1 MAPKTPAS
9 RPDDR
14 PPATLT
20 SLPRVM
26 SDPSSRSRSRR
37 LAVAVT
43 TGVAL
48 LAGAVV
54 WSGPVA
60 ADSVDDAR
68 RKVNEMADRLE
79 AAEEEVDRLSEELRV
94 AEDDKVRLDIEIAEA
109 EVVIAAMEAEVGGL
123 QAQMSDL
130 AVQAFV
136 GGGNGGSLTGLLSP
150 GAGPNEAVQRQYL
163 TEMALNLGS
172 ADSDQLDALI
182 DDLGDKKTELERD
195 RTDAQELAARIQ
207 KNQSEAADKIEEYTT
222 LKARAERELGEALA
236 KERARRA
243 AAAAAAARA
252 QANALAASRA
262 SGSSNSGSTTGG
274 STVSRPR
281 FDPSSIPAS
290 SSRGAIAVAAARSQI
305 GVKYVKN
312 AAIENQAFD
321 CSGLTMWAWQQ
332 AGVSLPHQSRRQFS
346 SSPRIPVEYVEP
358 GDLIFFYDPIT
369 HVGIYVGDGMMVD
382 APGVGRSVRLT
393 AVSWNKVV
401 GVTRPG

>member
-1 MAPKTPAS
+1 MSDPAS
-9 RPDDR
+9 R
-14 PPATLT
+14 
-20 SLPRVM
+20 
-26 SDPSSRSRSRR
+26 SSRRR
-37 LAVAVT
+37 LAAAVT
-43 TGVAL
+43 TGVTL
-48 LAGAVV
+48 LAGALV
-54 WSGPVA
+54 WVGPA
-60 ADSVDDAR
+60 RADSVDDAR
-68 RKVNEMADRLE
+68 RKVNEMVDRLE
-79 AAEEEVDRLSEELRV
+79 DAEDEVDRLSEELRV
-94 AEDDKVRLDIEIAEA
+94 AEDDKARLDIEIAEA
-109 EVVIAAMEAEVGGL
+109 EVVISAMETEVGGL

-136 GGGNGGSLTGLLSP
+136 GGGGGGSLTGLLAP

-172 ADSDQLDALI
+172 ANSDQLDALI
-182 DDLGDKKTELERD
+182 DDLGDKKAELERD
-195 RTDAQELAARIQ
+195 RTNAEELATRIQ
-207 KNQSEAADKIEEYTT
+207 ESQREAADKIEEYTA
-222 LKARAERELGEALA
+222 LKAKAERELGEALA

-262 SGSSNSGSTTGG
+262 SGSPASNTNSSSGGTN
-274 STVSRPR
+274 VSRPR

-290 SSRGAIAVAAARSQI
+290 SSRGAMAVAAARSQI

-312 AAIENQAFD
+312 AATENEAFD

-346 SSPRIPVEYVEP
+346 SSPRIPVEYIEP
-358 GDLIFFYDPIT
+358 GDLIFFYNPIT

>member
-1 MAPKTPAS
+1 MSDPAS
-9 RPDDR
+9 R
-14 PPATLT
+14 
-20 SLPRVM
+20 
-26 SDPSSRSRSRR
+26 SSGRR
-37 LAVAVT
+37 LAAAVT
-43 TGVAL
+43 TGVTL
-48 LAGAVV
+48 LAGALV
-54 WSGPVA
+54 WVGPA
-60 ADSVDDAR
+60 RADSVDDAR
-68 RKVNEMADRLE
+68 RKVNEMVDRLE
-79 AAEEEVDRLSEELRV
+79 DAEDEVDRLSEELRV
-94 AEDDKVRLDIEIAEA
+94 AEDDKARLDIEIAEA
-109 EVVIAAMEAEVGGL
+109 EVVISAMETEVGGL

-136 GGGNGGSLTGLLSP
+136 GGGGGGSLTGLLAP

-172 ADSDQLDALI
+172 ANSDQLDALI
-182 DDLGDKKTELERD
+182 DDLGDKKAELERD
-195 RTDAQELAARIQ
+195 RTNAEELATRIQ
-207 KNQSEAADKIEEYTT
+207 ESQREAADKIEEYTA
-222 LKARAERELGEALA
+222 LKAKAERELGEALA

-262 SGSSNSGSTTGG
+262 SGSPASNTNSSSGGTN
-274 STVSRPR
+274 VSRPR

-290 SSRGAIAVAAARSQI
+290 SSRGAMAVAAARSQI

-312 AAIENQAFD
+312 AATENEAFD

-346 SSPRIPVEYVEP
+346 SSPRIPVEYIEP
-358 GDLIFFYDPIT
+358 GDLIFFYNPIT

>member
-1 MAPKTPAS
+1 MSDPAS
-9 RPDDR
+9 R
-14 PPATLT
+14 
-20 SLPRVM
+20 
-26 SDPSSRSRSRR
+26 SSRRR
-37 LAVAVT
+37 LAAAVT
-43 TGVAL
+43 TGVTL
-48 LAGAVV
+48 LAGALV
-54 WSGPVA
+54 WVGPA
-60 ADSVDDAR
+60 RADSVDDAR
-68 RKVNEMADRLE
+68 RKVNEMVDRLE
-79 AAEEEVDRLSEELRV
+79 DAEDEVDRLSEELRV
-94 AEDDKVRLDIEIAEA
+94 AEDDKARLDLEIAEA
-109 EVVIAAMEAEVGGL
+109 EVVIAAMETEVGGL

-136 GGGNGGSLTGLLSP
+136 GGGGGGSLTGLLAP

-172 ADSDQLDALI
+172 ANSDQLDALI
-182 DDLGDKKTELERD
+182 DDLGDKKAELERD
-195 RTDAQELAARIQ
+195 RTNAEELATRIQ
-207 KNQSEAADKIEEYTT
+207 ESQREAADKIEEYTA
-222 LKARAERELGEALA
+222 LKAKAERELGEALA

-262 SGSSNSGSTTGG
+262 SGSPASTTSSSSGG
-274 STVSRPR
+274 TNVSRPR

-290 SSRGAIAVAAARSQI
+290 SSRGAMAVAAARSQI

-312 AAIENQAFD
+312 AATENEAFD

-346 SSPRIPVEYVEP
+346 SSPRIPVEYIEP
-358 GDLIFFYDPIT
+358 GDLIFFYNPIT

>member
-1 MAPKTPAS
+1 MSDPAS
-9 RPDDR
+9 R
-14 PPATLT
+14 
-20 SLPRVM
+20 
-26 SDPSSRSRSRR
+26 SSGRR
-37 LAVAVT
+37 LAAAVT
-43 TGVAL
+43 TGVTL
-48 LAGAVV
+48 LAGALV
-54 WSGPVA
+54 WVGPA
-60 ADSVDDAR
+60 RADSVDDAR
-68 RKVNEMADRLE
+68 RKVNEMVDRLE
-79 AAEEEVDRLSEELRV
+79 DAEDEVDRLSEELRV
-94 AEDDKVRLDIEIAEA
+94 AEDDKARLDIEIAEA
-109 EVVIAAMEAEVGGL
+109 EVVISAMETEVGGL

-136 GGGNGGSLTGLLSP
+136 GGGGGGSLTGLLAP

-172 ADSDQLDALI
+172 ANSDQLDALI
-182 DDLGDKKTELERD
+182 DDLGDKKAELERD
-195 RTDAQELAARIQ
+195 RTNAEELATRIQ
-207 KNQSEAADKIEEYTT
+207 ESQREAADKIEEYTA
-222 LKARAERELGEALA
+222 LKAKAERELGEALA

-262 SGSSNSGSTTGG
+262 SGSPASNTNSSSGGTN
-274 STVSRPR
+274 VSRPR
-281 FDPSSIPAS
+281 FDPSSVPAS
-290 SSRGAIAVAAARSQI
+290 SSRGAMAVAAARSQI

-312 AAIENQAFD
+312 AATENEAFD

-346 SSPRIPVEYVEP
+346 SSPRIPVEYIEP
-358 GDLIFFYDPIT
+358 GDLIFFYNPIT

>member
-1 MAPKTPAS
+1 MFDPVS
-9 RPDDR
+9 RTR
-14 PPATLT
+14 C
-20 SLPRVM
+20 
-26 SDPSSRSRSRR
+26 RR
-37 LAVAVT
+37 LAAVVT
-43 TGVAL
+43 CGVAL
-48 LAGAVV
+48 LGGAVT
-54 WSGPVA
+54 WGGPVA

-94 AEDDKVRLDIEIAEA
+94 AEDDKARLDIEIAEA

-182 DDLGDKKTELERD
+182 DDLGDKKTKLERD
-195 RTDAQELAARIQ
+195 RTEAEELAARIQ
-207 KNQSEAADKIEEYTT
+207 SSQSEAADKIEEYTT
-222 LKARAERELGEALA
+222 LKARAERDLGDALA

-262 SGSSNSGSTTGG
+262 SSPSGTSNSGSTSGGTGA
-274 STVSRPR
+274 SRPR

-346 SSPRIPVEYVEP
+346 SSPRIPVEYIEP

>member
-1 MAPKTPAS
+1 MSDPAS
-9 RPDDR
+9 R
-14 PPATLT
+14 
-20 SLPRVM
+20 
-26 SDPSSRSRSRR
+26 SSRRR

-43 TGVAL
+43 MGVTL
-48 LAGAVV
+48 LAGALV
-54 WSGPVA
+54 WVGPA
-60 ADSVDDAR
+60 RADSVDDAR
-68 RKVNEMADRLE
+68 RKVNEMVDRLE
-79 AAEEEVDRLSEELRV
+79 DAEDEVDRLSEELRV
-94 AEDDKVRLDIEIAEA
+94 AEDDKARLDLEIAEA
-109 EVVIAAMEAEVGGL
+109 EVVIAAMETEVGGL

-136 GGGNGGSLTGLLSP
+136 GGGGGGSLTGLLAP

-172 ADSDQLDALI
+172 ANSDQLDALI
-182 DDLGDKKTELERD
+182 DDLGDKKAELERD
-195 RTDAQELAARIQ
+195 RTNAEELATRIQ
-207 KNQSEAADKIEEYTT
+207 ESQREAADKIEEYTA
-222 LKARAERELGEALA
+222 LKAKAERELGEALA

-262 SGSSNSGSTTGG
+262 SGSPASTTGSSSG
-274 STVSRPR
+274 GTNVSRPR
-281 FDPSSIPAS
+281 FDPSSVPAS
-290 SSRGAIAVAAARSQI
+290 SSRGAMAVAAARSQI

-312 AAIENQAFD
+312 AATENEAFD

-346 SSPRIPVEYVEP
+346 SSPRIPVEYIEP
-358 GDLIFFYDPIT
+358 GDLIFFYNPIT

>member
-1 MAPKTPAS
+1 MSDPAS
-9 RPDDR
+9 R
-14 PPATLT
+14 
-20 SLPRVM
+20 
-26 SDPSSRSRSRR
+26 SSGRR
-37 LAVAVT
+37 FAAAVT
-43 TGVAL
+43 TGVTL
-48 LAGAVV
+48 LAGALV
-54 WSGPVA
+54 WVGPA
-60 ADSVDDAR
+60 RADSVEDAR
-68 RKVNEMADRLE
+68 RKVNEMVDRLE
-79 AAEEEVDRLSEELRV
+79 DAEDEVDRLSEELRV
-94 AEDDKVRLDIEIAEA
+94 AEDDKARLDLEIAEA
-109 EVVIAAMEAEVGGL
+109 EVVIAAMETEVGGL

-136 GGGNGGSLTGLLSP
+136 GGGGGGSLTGLLAP

-172 ADSDQLDALI
+172 ANSDQLDALI
-182 DDLGDKKTELERD
+182 DDLGDKKAELERD
-195 RTDAQELAARIQ
+195 RTNAEELATRIQ
-207 KNQSEAADKIEEYTT
+207 ESQSEAADKIEEYTA
-222 LKARAERELGEALA
+222 LKAKAERELGEALA

-262 SGSSNSGSTTGG
+262 SGSAASNTGSSTGG
-274 STVSRPR
+274 TNVSRPR

-290 SSRGAIAVAAARSQI
+290 SSRGAMAVAAARSQI

-312 AAIENQAFD
+312 AATENEAFD

-346 SSPRIPVEYVEP
+346 SSPRIPVEYIEP
-358 GDLIFFYDPIT
+358 GDLVFFYNPIT

>member
-1 MAPKTPAS
+1 
-9 RPDDR
+9 
-14 PPATLT
+14 
-20 SLPRVM
+20 M
-26 SDPSSRSRSRR
+26 SDPATRSSFRR
-37 LAVAVT
+37 LAASLAC
-43 TGVAL
+43 GAAL
-48 LAGAVV
+48 LGGALT
-54 WSGPVA
+54 WGGPAV

-94 AEDDKVRLDIEIAEA
+94 AEDDKARLDVEIAEA
-109 EVVIAAMEAEVGGL
+109 EVTIAAMEVEVGGL
-123 QAQMSDL
+123 RAQMSDL

-136 GGGNGGSLTGLLSP
+136 GGGRGGSLTGLLSP

-182 DDLGDKKTELERD
+182 GDLDDKKSRLERD
-195 RTDAQELAARIQ
+195 RVAAEELATRIQ
-207 KNQSEAADKIEEYTT
+207 EHQSEATDKIAEYTA
-222 LKARAERELGEALA
+222 LKAKAERELGDALA

-262 SGSSNSGSTTGG
+262 PGSSSGQSTSGA
-274 STVSRPR
+274 SASRPR

-290 SSRGAIAVAAARSQI
+290 SSRGAIAVAAARSQV

-321 CSGLTMWAWQQ
+321 CSGLTMWAWQK

-346 SSPRIPVEYVEP
+346 SSPRVPVEYIEP

-382 APGVGRSVRLT
+382 APGVGRTVRLT

>member
-1 MAPKTPAS
+1 MSDPAS
-9 RPDDR
+9 R
-14 PPATLT
+14 
-20 SLPRVM
+20 
-26 SDPSSRSRSRR
+26 SSRRR
-37 LAVAVT
+37 LAAAVT
-43 TGVAL
+43 TGVTL
-48 LAGAVV
+48 LAGALV
-54 WSGPVA
+54 WVGPA
-60 ADSVDDAR
+60 RADSVDDAR
-68 RKVNEMADRLE
+68 RKVNEMVDRLE
-79 AAEEEVDRLSEELRV
+79 DAEDEVDRLSEELRV
-94 AEDDKVRLDIEIAEA
+94 AEDDKARLDLEIAEA
-109 EVVIAAMEAEVGGL
+109 EVVIAAMETEVGGL

-136 GGGNGGSLTGLLSP
+136 GGGGGGSLTGLLAP

-172 ADSDQLDALI
+172 ANSDQLDALI
-182 DDLGDKKTELERD
+182 DDLGDKKAELERD
-195 RTDAQELAARIQ
+195 RTNAEELATRIQ
-207 KNQSEAADKIEEYTT
+207 ESQREASDKIEEYTA
-222 LKARAERELGEALA
+222 LKAKAERELGEALA

-262 SGSSNSGSTTGG
+262 SGSPASTTGSSSG
-274 STVSRPR
+274 GTNVSRPR

-290 SSRGAIAVAAARSQI
+290 SSRGAMAVAAARSQI

-312 AAIENQAFD
+312 AATENEAFD

-346 SSPRIPVEYVEP
+346 SSPRIPVEYIEP
-358 GDLIFFYDPIT
+358 GDLIFFYNPIT

>member
-1 MAPKTPAS
+1 
-9 RPDDR
+9 
-14 PPATLT
+14 
-20 SLPRVM
+20 M
-26 SDPSSRSRSRR
+26 SDPNSRTSRR
-37 LAVAVT
+37 RLTAAIT
-43 TGVAL
+43 TGVTM
-48 LAGAVV
+48 LAGALV
-54 WSGPVA
+54 WVGPA
-60 ADSVDDAR
+60 RADSVDDAR
-68 RKVNEMADRLE
+68 RKVNEMVDRLE
-79 AAEEEVDRLSEELRV
+79 DAEDEVDRLSEELRV
-94 AEDDKVRLDIEIAEA
+94 AEDDKARLDIEIAEA
-109 EVVIAAMEAEVGGL
+109 EVVIAAMETEVGGL

-136 GGGNGGSLTGLLSP
+136 GGGGGGSLTGLLAP

-172 ADSDQLDALI
+172 ANSDQLDALI
-182 DDLGDKKTELERD
+182 DDLGDKKAELERD
-195 RTDAQELAARIQ
+195 RTNVEELATRIQ
-207 KNQSEAADKIEEYTT
+207 ESQREAADKIEEYTA
-222 LKARAERELGEALA
+222 LKAKAERELGEALA

-252 QANALAASRA
+252 QANALAASRVSGAPA
-262 SGSSNSGSTTGG
+262 SNTGSSSGGTN
-274 STVSRPR
+274 VSRPR

-290 SSRGAIAVAAARSQI
+290 SSRGAMAVAAARSQI

-312 AAIENQAFD
+312 AATENEAFD

-346 SSPRIPVEYVEP
+346 SSPRIPVEYIEP
-358 GDLIFFYDPIT
+358 GDLIFFYNPIT

>member
-1 MAPKTPAS
+1 MSDPAS
-9 RPDDR
+9 R
-14 PPATLT
+14 
-20 SLPRVM
+20 
-26 SDPSSRSRSRR
+26 SSRRR

-43 TGVAL
+43 MGVTL
-48 LAGAVV
+48 LAGALV
-54 WSGPVA
+54 WVGPA
-60 ADSVDDAR
+60 RADSVDDAR
-68 RKVNEMADRLE
+68 RKVNEMVDRLE
-79 AAEEEVDRLSEELRV
+79 DAEDEVDRLSEELRV
-94 AEDDKVRLDIEIAEA
+94 AEDDKARLDLEIAEA
-109 EVVIAAMEAEVGGL
+109 EVVIAAMETEVGGL

-136 GGGNGGSLTGLLSP
+136 GGGGGGSLTGLLAP

-172 ADSDQLDALI
+172 ANSDQLDALI
-182 DDLGDKKTELERD
+182 DDLGDKKAELERD
-195 RTDAQELAARIQ
+195 RTNAEELATRIQ
-207 KNQSEAADKIEEYTT
+207 ESQREAADKIEEYTA
-222 LKARAERELGEALA
+222 LKAKAERELGEALA

-262 SGSSNSGSTTGG
+262 SGSPASTTGSSSG
-274 STVSRPR
+274 GTNVSRPR

-290 SSRGAIAVAAARSQI
+290 SSRGAMAVAAARSQI

-312 AAIENQAFD
+312 AATENEAFD

-346 SSPRIPVEYVEP
+346 SSPRIPVEYIEP
-358 GDLIFFYDPIT
+358 GDLIFFYNPIT

>member
-1 MAPKTPAS
+1 MSDPAS
-9 RPDDR
+9 R
-14 PPATLT
+14 
-20 SLPRVM
+20 
-26 SDPSSRSRSRR
+26 SSRRR

-43 TGVAL
+43 MGVTL
-48 LAGAVV
+48 LAGALV
-54 WSGPVA
+54 WVGPA
-60 ADSVDDAR
+60 RADSVDDAR
-68 RKVNEMADRLE
+68 RKVNEMVDRLE
-79 AAEEEVDRLSEELRV
+79 DAEDEVDRLSEELRV
-94 AEDDKVRLDIEIAEA
+94 AEDDKARLDLEIAEA
-109 EVVIAAMEAEVGGL
+109 EVVIAAMETEVGGL

-136 GGGNGGSLTGLLSP
+136 GGGGGGSLTGLLAP

-172 ADSDQLDALI
+172 ANSDQLDALI
-182 DDLGDKKTELERD
+182 DDLGDKKAELERD
-195 RTDAQELAARIQ
+195 RTNAEELATRIQ
-207 KNQSEAADKIEEYTT
+207 ESQREAADKIEEYTA
-222 LKARAERELGEALA
+222 LKAKAERELGEALA

-262 SGSSNSGSTTGG
+262 SGSPASTTSSSSGG
-274 STVSRPR
+274 TNVSRPR

-290 SSRGAIAVAAARSQI
+290 SSRGAMAVAAARSQI

-312 AAIENQAFD
+312 AATENEAFD

-346 SSPRIPVEYVEP
+346 SSPRIPVEYIEP
-358 GDLIFFYDPIT
+358 GDLIFFYNPIT

>member
-1 MAPKTPAS
+1 
-9 RPDDR
+9 
-14 PPATLT
+14 
-20 SLPRVM
+20 M
-26 SDPSSRSRSRR
+26 SDPTSRTSRR
-37 LAVAVT
+37 RLTAAIT
-43 TGVAL
+43 TGVTM
-48 LAGAVV
+48 LAGALV
-54 WSGPVA
+54 WVGPA
-60 ADSVDDAR
+60 RADSVDDAR
-68 RKVNEMADRLE
+68 RKVNEMVDRLE
-79 AAEEEVDRLSEELRV
+79 DAEDEVDRLSEELRV
-94 AEDDKVRLDIEIAEA
+94 AEDDKARLDIEIAEA
-109 EVVIAAMEAEVGGL
+109 EVVIAAMETEVGGL

-136 GGGNGGSLTGLLSP
+136 GGGGGGSLTGLLAP

-172 ADSDQLDALI
+172 ANSDQLDALI
-182 DDLGDKKTELERD
+182 DDLGDKKAELERD
-195 RTDAQELAARIQ
+195 RTNAEELATRIQ
-207 KNQSEAADKIEEYTT
+207 ESQREAADKIEEYTT
-222 LKARAERELGEALA
+222 LKAKAERELGEALA

-262 SGSSNSGSTTGG
+262 SGSPASTTGSSSG
-274 STVSRPR
+274 GTNVSRPR

-290 SSRGAIAVAAARSQI
+290 SSRGAMAVAAARSQI

-312 AAIENQAFD
+312 AATENEAFD

-346 SSPRIPVEYVEP
+346 SSPRIPVEYIEP
-358 GDLIFFYDPIT
+358 GDLIFFYNPIT

>member
-1 MAPKTPAS
+1 
-9 RPDDR
+9 
-14 PPATLT
+14 
-20 SLPRVM
+20 M
-26 SDPSSRSRSRR
+26 SDPTSRTSPRR
-37 LAVAVT
+37 LAAALT
-43 TGVAL
+43 TGVTL
-48 LAGAVV
+48 LAGALV
-54 WSGPVA
+54 WGGPVA

-94 AEDDKVRLDIEIAEA
+94 AEDDKARLDIEIAEA

-195 RTDAQELAARIQ
+195 RTNAQELAARIQ
-207 KNQSEAADKIEEYTT
+207 ENQSEAADKIDEYTA
-222 LKARAERELGEALA
+222 LKAKADRELGEALA

-262 SGSSNSGSTTGG
+262 SGSSNSNSGSTTGG
-274 STVSRPR
+274 TAASRPR

-321 CSGLTMWAWQQ
+321 CSGLTMWAWQK

>member
-1 MAPKTPAS
+1 MSDPAS
-9 RPDDR
+9 R
-14 PPATLT
+14 
-20 SLPRVM
+20 
-26 SDPSSRSRSRR
+26 SSRRR
-37 LAVAVT
+37 LAAAVT
-43 TGVAL
+43 TGVTL
-48 LAGAVV
+48 LAGALV
-54 WSGPVA
+54 WVGPA
-60 ADSVDDAR
+60 RADSVDDAR
-68 RKVNEMADRLE
+68 RKVNEMVDRLE
-79 AAEEEVDRLSEELRV
+79 DAEDEVDRLSEELRV
-94 AEDDKVRLDIEIAEA
+94 AEDDKARLDIEIAEA
-109 EVVIAAMEAEVGGL
+109 EVVISAMETEVGGL

-136 GGGNGGSLTGLLSP
+136 GGGGGGSLTGLLAP

-172 ADSDQLDALI
+172 ANSDQLDALI
-182 DDLGDKKTELERD
+182 DDLGDKKAELERD
-195 RTDAQELAARIQ
+195 RTNAEELATRIQ
-207 KNQSEAADKIEEYTT
+207 ESQREAADKIEEYTA
-222 LKARAERELGEALA
+222 LKAKAERELGEALA

-262 SGSSNSGSTTGG
+262 SGSPASTTSSSSGG
-274 STVSRPR
+274 TNVSRPR

-290 SSRGAIAVAAARSQI
+290 SSRGAMAVAAARSQI

-312 AAIENQAFD
+312 AATENEAFD

-346 SSPRIPVEYVEP
+346 SSPRIPVEYIEP
-358 GDLIFFYDPIT
+358 GDLIFFYNPIT

>member
-1 MAPKTPAS
+1 MSDPAS
-9 RPDDR
+9 R
-14 PPATLT
+14 
-20 SLPRVM
+20 
-26 SDPSSRSRSRR
+26 SSGRR
-37 LAVAVT
+37 LAAAVT
-43 TGVAL
+43 AGVTL
-48 LAGAVV
+48 LAGALV
-54 WSGPVA
+54 WVGPA
-60 ADSVDDAR
+60 RADSVDDAR
-68 RKVNEMADRLE
+68 RKVNEMVDRLE
-79 AAEEEVDRLSEELRV
+79 DAEDEVDRLSEELRV
-94 AEDDKVRLDIEIAEA
+94 AEDDKARLDIEIAEA
-109 EVVIAAMEAEVGGL
+109 EVVISAMETEVGGL

-136 GGGNGGSLTGLLSP
+136 GGGGGGSLTGLLAP

-172 ADSDQLDALI
+172 ANSDQLDALI
-182 DDLGDKKTELERD
+182 DDLGDKKAELERD
-195 RTDAQELAARIQ
+195 RTNAEELATRIQ
-207 KNQSEAADKIEEYTT
+207 ESQREAADKIEEYTS
-222 LKARAERELGEALA
+222 LKAKAERELGEALA

-262 SGSSNSGSTTGG
+262 SGSPASTTGSSSG
-274 STVSRPR
+274 GTNVSRPR

-290 SSRGAIAVAAARSQI
+290 SSRGAMAVAAARSQI

-312 AAIENQAFD
+312 AATENEAFD

-346 SSPRIPVEYVEP
+346 SSPRIPVEYIEP
-358 GDLIFFYDPIT
+358 GDLIFFYNPIT

>member
-1 MAPKTPAS
+1 MSDPAS
-9 RPDDR
+9 R
-14 PPATLT
+14 
-20 SLPRVM
+20 
-26 SDPSSRSRSRR
+26 SSGRR
-37 LAVAVT
+37 LAAAVT
-43 TGVAL
+43 TGVTL
-48 LAGAVV
+48 LAGALV
-54 WSGPVA
+54 WVGPA
-60 ADSVDDAR
+60 RADSVDDAR
-68 RKVNEMADRLE
+68 RKVNEMVDRLE
-79 AAEEEVDRLSEELRV
+79 DAEDEVDRLSEELRV
-94 AEDDKVRLDIEIAEA
+94 AEDDKARLDIEIAEA
-109 EVVIAAMEAEVGGL
+109 EVVIAAMETEVGGL

-136 GGGNGGSLTGLLSP
+136 GGGGGGSLTGLLAP

-172 ADSDQLDALI
+172 ANSDQLDALI
-182 DDLGDKKTELERD
+182 DDLGDKKAELERD
-195 RTDAQELAARIQ
+195 RTNAEELATRIQ
-207 KNQSEAADKIEEYTT
+207 ESQREAADKIEEYTA
-222 LKARAERELGEALA
+222 LKAKAERELGEALA

-262 SGSSNSGSTTGG
+262 SGSPASNTNSSSGGTN
-274 STVSRPR
+274 VSRPR

-290 SSRGAIAVAAARSQI
+290 SSRGAMAVAAARSQI

-312 AAIENQAFD
+312 AATENEAFD

-346 SSPRIPVEYVEP
+346 SSPRIPVEYIEP
-358 GDLIFFYDPIT
+358 GDLIFFYNPIT

>member
-1 MAPKTPAS
+1 MSDPAS
-9 RPDDR
+9 R
-14 PPATLT
+14 
-20 SLPRVM
+20 
-26 SDPSSRSRSRR
+26 SSGRR
-37 LAVAVT
+37 LAAAVT
-43 TGVAL
+43 TGVTL
-48 LAGAVV
+48 LAGALV
-54 WSGPVA
+54 WVGPA
-60 ADSVDDAR
+60 RADSVDDAR
-68 RKVNEMADRLE
+68 RKVNEMVDRLE
-79 AAEEEVDRLSEELRV
+79 DAEDEVDRLSEELRV
-94 AEDDKVRLDIEIAEA
+94 AEDDKARLDLEIAEA
-109 EVVIAAMEAEVGGL
+109 EVVIAAMETEVGGL

-136 GGGNGGSLTGLLSP
+136 GGGGGGSLTGLLAP

-172 ADSDQLDALI
+172 ANSDQLDALI
-182 DDLGDKKTELERD
+182 DDLGDKKAELERD
-195 RTDAQELAARIQ
+195 RTNAEELATRIQ
-207 KNQSEAADKIEEYTT
+207 ESQREAADKIEEYTA
-222 LKARAERELGEALA
+222 LKAKAERELGEALA

-262 SGSSNSGSTTGG
+262 SGSPASNTNSSSGGTN
-274 STVSRPR
+274 VSRPR

-290 SSRGAIAVAAARSQI
+290 SSRGAMAVAAARSQI

-312 AAIENQAFD
+312 AATENEAFD

-346 SSPRIPVEYVEP
+346 SSPRIPVEYIEP
-358 GDLIFFYDPIT
+358 GDLIFFYNPIT

>member
-1 MAPKTPAS
+1 MSDPAS
-9 RPDDR
+9 R
-14 PPATLT
+14 
-20 SLPRVM
+20 
-26 SDPSSRSRSRR
+26 SSRRR
-37 LAVAVT
+37 LAAAVT
-43 TGVAL
+43 TGVTL
-48 LAGAVV
+48 LAGALV
-54 WSGPVA
+54 WVGPA
-60 ADSVDDAR
+60 RADSVDDAR
-68 RKVNEMADRLE
+68 RKVNEMVDRLE
-79 AAEEEVDRLSEELRV
+79 DAEDEVDRLSEELRV
-94 AEDDKVRLDIEIAEA
+94 AEDDKARLDLEIAEA
-109 EVVIAAMEAEVGGL
+109 EVVIAAMETEVGGL

-136 GGGNGGSLTGLLSP
+136 GGGGGGSLTGLLAP

-172 ADSDQLDALI
+172 ANSDQLDALI
-182 DDLGDKKTELERD
+182 DDLGDKKAELERD
-195 RTDAQELAARIQ
+195 RTNAEELATRIQ
-207 KNQSEAADKIEEYTT
+207 ESQREASDKIEEYTA
-222 LKARAERELGEALA
+222 LKAKAERELGEALA

-262 SGSSNSGSTTGG
+262 SGSPASTTSSSSGG
-274 STVSRPR
+274 TNVSRPR

-290 SSRGAIAVAAARSQI
+290 SSRGAMAVAAARSQI

-312 AAIENQAFD
+312 AATENEAFD

-346 SSPRIPVEYVEP
+346 SSPRIPVEYIEP
-358 GDLIFFYDPIT
+358 GDLIFFYNPIT

>member
-1 MAPKTPAS
+1 
-9 RPDDR
+9 
-14 PPATLT
+14 
-20 SLPRVM
+20 M
-26 SDPSSRSRSRR
+26 SDLSSPSRSWR

-94 AEDDKVRLDIEIAEA
+94 AEDDKARLDLEIAEA
-109 EVVIAAMEAEVGGL
+109 EVVITAMETEVGGL

-136 GGGNGGSLTGLLSP
+136 GGGGGGSLTGLLAP

-172 ADSDQLDALI
+172 ANSDQLDALI
-182 DDLGDKKTELERD
+182 DDLGDKKAELERD
-195 RTDAQELAARIQ
+195 RTNAEELATRIQ
-207 KNQSEAADKIEEYTT
+207 ESQREAADKIEEYTA
-222 LKARAERELGEALA
+222 LKAKAERELGDALA

-262 SGSSNSGSTTGG
+262 SGSPASNTNSSSGGTN
-274 STVSRPR
+274 VSRPR

-290 SSRGAIAVAAARSQI
+290 SSRGAMAVAAARSQI

-312 AAIENQAFD
+312 AATENEAFD

-346 SSPRIPVEYVEP
+346 SSPRIPVEYIEP
-358 GDLIFFYDPIT
+358 GDLIFFYNPIT

>member
-1 MAPKTPAS
+1 MSDPAS
-9 RPDDR
+9 R
-14 PPATLT
+14 
-20 SLPRVM
+20 
-26 SDPSSRSRSRR
+26 SSRRR
-37 LAVAVT
+37 LAAAVT
-43 TGVAL
+43 TGVTL
-48 LAGAVV
+48 LAGALV
-54 WSGPVA
+54 WVGPA
-60 ADSVDDAR
+60 RADSVDDAR
-68 RKVNEMADRLE
+68 RKVNEMVDRLE
-79 AAEEEVDRLSEELRV
+79 DAEDEVDRLSEELRV
-94 AEDDKVRLDIEIAEA
+94 AEDDKARLDIEIAEA
-109 EVVIAAMEAEVGGL
+109 EVVISAMETEVGGL

-136 GGGNGGSLTGLLSP
+136 GGGGGGSLTGLLAP

-172 ADSDQLDALI
+172 ANSDQLDALI
-182 DDLGDKKTELERD
+182 DDLGDKKAELERD
-195 RTDAQELAARIQ
+195 RTNAEELATRIQ
-207 KNQSEAADKIEEYTT
+207 ESQREAADKIEEYTA
-222 LKARAERELGEALA
+222 LKAKAERELGEALA

-262 SGSSNSGSTTGG
+262 SGSPASNTNSSSGGTN
-274 STVSRPR
+274 VSRPR
-281 FDPSSIPAS
+281 FDPSSVPAS
-290 SSRGAIAVAAARSQI
+290 SSRGAMAVAAARSQI

-312 AAIENQAFD
+312 AATENEAFD

-346 SSPRIPVEYVEP
+346 SSPRIPVEYIEP
-358 GDLIFFYDPIT
+358 GDLIFFYNPIT

>member
-1 MAPKTPAS
+1 
-9 RPDDR
+9 
-14 PPATLT
+14 
-20 SLPRVM
+20 M
-26 SDPSSRSRSRR
+26 SDPTSRTSRR
-37 LAVAVT
+37 RLTAAIT
-43 TGVAL
+43 TGVTM
-48 LAGAVV
+48 LAGALV
-54 WSGPVA
+54 WVGPA
-60 ADSVDDAR
+60 RADSVDDAR
-68 RKVNEMADRLE
+68 RKVNEMVDRLE
-79 AAEEEVDRLSEELRV
+79 DAEDEVDRLSEELRV
-94 AEDDKVRLDIEIAEA
+94 AEDDKARLDLEIAEA
-109 EVVIAAMEAEVGGL
+109 EVVIAAMETEVGGL

-136 GGGNGGSLTGLLSP
+136 GGGGGGSLTGLLAP

-172 ADSDQLDALI
+172 ANSDQLDALI
-182 DDLGDKKTELERD
+182 DDLGDKKAELERD
-195 RTDAQELAARIQ
+195 RTNAEELATRIQ
-207 KNQSEAADKIEEYTT
+207 ESQSEAADKIEEYTA
-222 LKARAERELGEALA
+222 LKAKAERELGEALA

-262 SGSSNSGSTTGG
+262 SGSPASTTGSSSG
-274 STVSRPR
+274 GTNVSRPR

-290 SSRGAIAVAAARSQI
+290 SSRGAMAVAAARSQI

-312 AAIENQAFD
+312 AATENEAFD

-346 SSPRIPVEYVEP
+346 SSPRIPVEYIEP
-358 GDLIFFYDPIT
+358 GDLIFFYNPIT